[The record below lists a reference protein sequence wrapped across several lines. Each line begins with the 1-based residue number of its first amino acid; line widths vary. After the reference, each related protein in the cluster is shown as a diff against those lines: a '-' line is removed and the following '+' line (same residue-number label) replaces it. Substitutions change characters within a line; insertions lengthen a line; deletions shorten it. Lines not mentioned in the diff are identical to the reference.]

1 MGFEQ
6 HFTLIKQG
14 AEAKL
19 YRGSYLGKPTIVK
32 ERFKKSYR
40 HPDLDD
46 YLTKE
51 RIKGEARANLRCKMA
66 VSLISGLRTPA
77 IYYVD
82 FETRRIFMEDLHQ
95 CVTAKDFITNLQEN
109 GSSVENTHTVLGKR
123 LTVLAHEIGKTVG
136 IMHAN
141 NIIHGDLTTSNI
153 LLNNEGTTVNSLVL
167 IDFGLSYIESNA
179 EDKGVD
185 LYVLERAIISTH
197 QNADL
202 FFQEVVNAYK
212 KQNKKQSADVL
223 KKLEDVRARGRKRT
237 MVG

>member
-51 RIKGEARANLRCKMA
+51 RIKGEARANLRC
-66 VSLISGLRTPA
+66 LRTPA

-109 GSSVENTHTVLGKR
+109 GSSVENTRTVLGKL
-123 LTVLAHEIGKTVG
+123 LTVLAHEIGKTIG